1 MDPFDF
7 MMNVLDPVDISR
19 WPTRSQA
26 LLIDVH
32 EKMKL
37 LLTGKFRVD
46 HGLAK
51 GTHEFEVQRFFIR
64 MVRRIISDLER
75 KFCPR
80 IRVMAANG
88 EPNDEIMMRI
98 IKGLE
103 LDFTGNILMH
113 LLYEEFYQVYLEK
126 ARKMD
131 YKDSANLA
139 NDMFIKAIAGSFEQA
154 VLMLK
159 TECVKAGI
167 EVSSL

>member
-37 LLTGKFRVD
+37 LLAGKFRVD
-46 HGLAK
+46 QGLTP
-51 GTHEFEVQRFFIR
+51 GSHEFEVQRFFVR
-64 MVRRIISDLER
+64 MTRRIISDLDR

-80 IRVMAANG
+80 IRVMAAHG
-88 EPNDEIMMRI
+88 EPNDEIMYRI

-113 LLYEEFYQVYLEK
+113 LLYEEFYQGYLERAKK
-126 ARKMD
+126 AD
-131 YKDSANLA
+131 YKDSVNLA

-154 VLMLK
+154 SLLLK

-167 EVSSL
+167 EVNTL